1 MTELGIGTRADTD
14 ATRDSLP
21 EPTRALHTVMR
32 ELKLDDWSAATI
44 GEAASFPLFLERVR
58 SGLCD
63 GLSYLTSEPEAR
75 RSPSSALPNARAM
88 LVVALAEAR
97 VRAESA
103 SATAM
108 IYNAPELQSQSCD
121 AARGNAV
128 GAVSGY
134 ATCLD
139 YHDLMRARLKG
150 LARFL
155 TARFPGAS
163 TRCAVDTAPIL
174 EKNWAVESGLGFI
187 GLNSLVI
194 NPTLGS
200 RFFLGEVLTSISF
213 EELTGCATRE
223 EFDAARDALARED
236 GRTIWTREERMKL
249 RERCLLCRTCQ
260 RACPTNAITPDG
272 ALDARRCLNYWT
284 IENRDEI
291 PDDIARAL
299 DGRLFGCDLCQRV
312 CQHNARVEATAPRML
327 PLDAV
332 ERLDD
337 ATFRRLFKKT
347 PVFRARVD
355 GLQRV
360 ARALRE
366 RSEDEEA
373 EKQPNQTNPHNQ
385 PIPNITDNFST
396 RNILQNKFF

>member
-260 RACPTNAITPDG
+260 R
-272 ALDARRCLNYWT
+272 
-284 IENRDEI
+284 
-291 PDDIARAL
+291 
-299 DGRLFGCDLCQRV
+299 V